1 MIFKKLD
8 GKHTWMLALHLQ
20 GRAFAA
26 IPLFIIHQSPNDL
39 EPFGNKG
46 SLGSNDGVAHFVSWQ
61 CVFI

>member
-26 IPLFIIHQSPNDL
+26 ISC
-39 EPFGNKG
+39 
-46 SLGSNDGVAHFVSWQ
+46 SLSTNPQMILNRSEIKARWDRMMVLHTL
-61 CVFI
+61 